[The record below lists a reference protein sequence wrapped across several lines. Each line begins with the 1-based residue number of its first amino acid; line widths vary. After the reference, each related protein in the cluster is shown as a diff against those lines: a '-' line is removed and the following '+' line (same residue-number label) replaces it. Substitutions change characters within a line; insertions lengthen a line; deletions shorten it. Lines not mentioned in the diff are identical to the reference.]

1 MSEENTIISLQGLQG
16 IQGLQGTQGIQGFQ
30 GIQGAQG
37 KRGERGLQGLRGA
50 QGLQGI
56 EGPQGLQGA
65 QGIQGIQGVY
75 GCQGPTGAQGSQGER
90 GQQGPTGA
98 KGAQGF
104 AGERGQQGERGVQG
118 AQGIRGE
125 KGYMGYRG
133 QVGEV
138 GIQGLQGEKG
148 HIWVDGISLD
158 GYNTHLFRLN
168 GNKFVTVDYSKLSLN
183 NGAKMSFW
191 LDQNVYDYLLENEC
205 QITVEDNAKITVDGE
220 ETLQTTEVTSTVY
233 YANTTLL
240 TDIINIE
247 KDLNTVIELTYYNQT
262 WYYSGGLIGSTN
274 TSITPEYVG
283 GKDIKINEET
293 NAIDIA
299 LDKDITTNVKIGFLE
314 INQTLTAGMTLS
326 QILERIMTKEI
337 GAKITKPQVTI
348 STTVNNNREV
358 GTALGTVT
366 FDVNYTDGYYSSA
379 DTSIYTATQFNQQNN
394 TTNGKLFAECAEGDY
409 TLYYNINNIVSNT
422 VGQNINTYTDNEI
435 KMEPVAYK
443 FSLKQEYDESM
454 VNTVKTNIGN
464 NTDVNIPS
472 GTANSNELG
481 INFYYNTNVIN
492 IPNVIWD
499 ESDERLE
506 NNETHYKPEEELSNS
521 MLLENGGSLLM
532 NKTQYSNNEY
542 TVYAESSLAII
553 IPKDKTFNV
562 HMKVDATMTNLFS
575 TFKKYSTIN
584 KYGVEYDIYIYPNNN
599 TSADMVIT
607 GLTYNI

>member
-158 GYNTHLFRLN
+158 GYNTHLFKLN

-220 ETLQTTEVTSTVY
+220 ETLQTTEVTTTVY

-299 LDKDITTNVKIGFLE
+299 LDKDITSNIKVGFLNANE
-314 INQTLTAGMTLS
+314 TLTAGMSLS
-326 QILERIMTKEI
+326 EILERILIQEVGGK
-337 GAKITKPQVTI
+337 
-348 STTVNNNREV
+348 SNNPVVKLVLNSGIEKQREV

-379 DTSIYTATQFNQQNN
+379 DTNIYTPAQFNQQNN
-394 TTNGKLFAECAEGDY
+394 TTNGKLLAGCSEGDY
-409 TLYYNINNIVSNT
+409 TLYYNINNIV
-422 VGQNINTYTDNEI
+422 GQNINSYTNEEI
-435 KMEPVAYK
+435 KIEPAEYK
-443 FSLKQEYDESM
+443 FHVNQTYSESEVKM
-454 VNTVKTNIGN
+454 VKSNLGN
-464 NTDVNIPS
+464 EKPVNIVA
-472 GTANSNELG
+472 GNVNSNDVA
-481 INFYYNTNVIN
+481 INFYYTTNVIHLDD
-492 IPNVIWD
+492 VIWNT
-499 ESDERLE
+499 RNNQLE
-506 NNETHYKPEEELSNS
+506 LNGVAYIPSTELANA
-521 MLLENGGSLLM
+521 MLIENGGEFLTS
-532 NKTQYSNNEY
+532 NNQNINNEY
-542 TVYAESSLAII
+542 TIAPRASLAII
-553 IPKDKTFNV
+553 VPKN
-562 HMKVDATMTNLFS
+562 MTFS
-575 TFKKYSTIN
+575 TYSTADTSQTNIFANFRKYAVRNNIN
-584 KYGVEYDIYIYPNNN
+584 IEYDIYILSNNSESG
-599 TSADMVIT
+599 TTEIT
-607 GLTYNI
+607 GLTYIN